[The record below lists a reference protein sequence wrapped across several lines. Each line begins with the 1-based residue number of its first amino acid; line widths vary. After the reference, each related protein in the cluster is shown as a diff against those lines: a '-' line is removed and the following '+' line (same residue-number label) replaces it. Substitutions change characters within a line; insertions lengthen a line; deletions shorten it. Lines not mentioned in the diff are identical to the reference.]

1 MPVQDF
7 ECQIARGQIGRYLN
21 GEGLSSEA
29 LRQLGAHVAECTECK
44 SFLDHRKAA
53 LQGMLGERDMPEHT
67 DVRAVVDVKP
77 SEALIAQIRAR
88 TVDEDPE
95 PEPQSHS
102 QHPTKP
108 LLTKPIIYCGVLAL
122 VLVGM
127 TYISRNP
134 AGLLGPKASEV
145 VATNTSSKPKA
156 DPAPPTSTLLK
167 PPVNTAVVDT
177 KAPSPLAGS
186 AVGDAKAPSPL
197 AADAK
202 TPSPPARSA
211 AGTSPEWRG
220 DAGLGKTPSPLASDA
235 KAPSPLA
242 ADAARTSPEG
252 RGDAGS
258 AKTPSPLAA
267 DAARTSP
274 EGRGDAA
281 APRKKW
287 HRKPAAKHHWSLH
300 HLKPGTGAVHVYRS

>member
-202 TPSPPARSA
+202 TPSPPARSP
-211 AGTSPEWRG
+211 AGRG

-274 EGRGDAA
+274 EGRGDA
-281 APRKKW
+281 
-287 HRKPAAKHHWSLH
+287 
-300 HLKPGTGAVHVYRS
+300 RSEEHTSE